1 MDVVM
6 GACAGGRALAFVL
19 VAATLAACGPKLDGL
34 EKGET
39 GKAAEVRDGDTLVM
53 ADGLVV
59 HLAGVEAPRGDQ
71 PRAKEARAA
80 LEKLVVHRD
89 VQLAYGG
96 QKRVRD
102 AAVAHVFARTEGG
115 RWVWVQQALLLAGD
129 TRVHT
134 RRENVAR
141 LAEMRTA
148 EEAAR
153 KVRRGLWAD
162 PYFAVKPASA
172 LAKGEA
178 DIAAD
183 PVCAAEREALE
194 AARSAR
200 TAEVTGAPKA
210 AAATQA
216 KDADPAEG
224 ERPRRPRRARDFQI
238 VEGRIVS
245 VAERERAV
253 FLNFGADITR
263 DFGVMAAGET
273 LEAWPGGVEALKALE
288 GKSVRVRGDVARC
301 GKPLMRVDHAEQIEV
316 LAP

>member
-6 GACAGGRALAFVL
+6 GARACGRALAFVL
-19 VAATLAACGPKLDGL
+19 VAAALAACGPKLDGL

-39 GKAAEVRDGDTLVM
+39 GKAVEVRDGDTLVM

-96 QKRVRD
+96 QKRVRE

-153 KVRRGLWAD
+153 KVRRGLWGD

-183 PVCAAEREALE
+183 PACVAERETL
-194 AARSAR
+194 AAAR
-200 TAEVTGAPKA
+200 TAREGAPKA
-210 AAATQA
+210 ATAVQTM
-216 KDADPAEG
+216 DGEG
-224 ERPRRPRRARDFQI
+224 KAPERPRRPRRARDFEI

-253 FLNFGADITR
+253 FLNFGTDITR

-273 LEAWPGGVEALKALE
+273 LEAWPGGVAALKALE